1 MLDVEDLNSL
11 HSPSEGHLSVPL
23 SSPGQSSCL
32 SPVLL
37 VSAESDLSKSGRE
50 EQQHASSY
58 HPDRVDNVT
67 SSQSVI
73 ENDVFGHVKV
83 ELKIM
88 TFDLWCN
95 CKGLVEEILMGLC
108 QNCIQQQ
115 CWSL

>member
-1 MLDVEDLNSL
+1 MFDVGDLNSL
-11 HSPSEGHLSVPL
+11 HSPSEGRRSVPL

-50 EQQHASSY
+50 EQQHASSQ
-58 HPDRVDNVT
+58 HPDRIDTVASNR
-67 SSQSVI
+67 SVI
-73 ENDVFGHVKV
+73 ENDVGHVKV
-83 ELKIM
+83 ELKIL

-108 QNCIQQQ
+108 QNCIQLQ